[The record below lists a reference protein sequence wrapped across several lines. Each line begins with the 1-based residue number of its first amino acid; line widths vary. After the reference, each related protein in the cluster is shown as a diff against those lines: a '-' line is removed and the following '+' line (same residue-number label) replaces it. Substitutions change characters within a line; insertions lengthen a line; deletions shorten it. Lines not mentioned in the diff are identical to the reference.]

1 MKRFSRKDAIN
12 GRKTNGY
19 LLRYNFWFT
28 LNAGW
33 KIENADRE
41 IVGYLT
47 DIDAFYVIKAFNTD
61 ELKEH
66 KGLNNNYYAYN
77 K

>member
-12 GRKTNGY
+12 GIKTNGY
-19 LLRYNFWFT
+19 VLRYNFWFT
-28 LNAGW
+28 LHAGW
-33 KIENADRE
+33 KVENAERE
-41 IVGYLT
+41 ILGYLT
-47 DIDAFYVIKAFNTD
+47 DIDAFYVRKAFNAN

-66 KGLNNNYYAYN
+66 KGFNNDWYTYN